1 MWPYATTRKKNPY
14 NLDMQ
19 TPLYR
24 RIALKIGSNVL
35 TRPDGTLDIT
45 TMSAL
50 VDQVAL
56 LRKAG
61 VEIAMISSGAVAA
74 GRSEL
79 RNMHIQLDSVSARQ
93 LYSSVGQ
100 AKLINRY
107 YELFREHGL
116 TCGQVLTLKE
126 SFATRRHY
134 LNQKNCMEVMLSA
147 GIIPVVNENDT
158 VSVTDL
164 MFTDNDELSGLVA
177 SMLGMQALVI
187 LSNVDGVFTGNP
199 SDPESRLIRTVQPGA
214 DISGCISRSRSSM
227 GRGGMDTK
235 YRTATK
241 IAAEGIAVMIA
252 SGKRPGIV
260 TSLLGI
266 GPEPS
271 GSVPHTLFMPGNT
284 ATSQMKKWL
293 AHSEDFAKGILH
305 VNDGAAQAMLD
316 RVGTS
321 LLPVGE
327 TYVEGN
333 FEKDDIVQVKD
344 PAGTTIAWGRSGCD
358 AATAREAIGCRD
370 RRPLIHADYLY
381 TELNT

>member
-1 MWPYATTRKKNPY
+1 
-14 NLDMQ
+14 
-19 TPLYR
+19 
-24 RIALKIGSNVL
+24 
-35 TRPDGTLDIT
+35 
-45 TMSAL
+45 
-50 VDQVAL
+50 
-56 LRKAG
+56 
-61 VEIAMISSGAVAA
+61 
-74 GRSEL
+74 
-79 RNMHIQLDSVSARQ
+79 
-93 LYSSVGQ
+93 
-100 AKLINRY
+100 
-107 YELFREHGL
+107 
-116 TCGQVLTLKE
+116 
-126 SFATRRHY
+126 
-134 LNQKNCMEVMLSA
+134 MLSA

-214 DISGCISRSRSSM
+214 DISGCISRSRSTM

-271 GSVPHTLFMPGNT
+271 ESVPHTLFMPGNT

-305 VNDGAAQAMLD
+305 VNDGS
-316 RVGTS
+316 TS
-321 LLPVGE
+321 HARPRRH
-327 TYVEGN
+327 
-333 FEKDDIVQVKD
+333 K
-344 PAGTTIAWGRSGCD
+344 PAT
-358 AATAREAIGCRD
+358 CR
-370 RRPLIHADYLY
+370 RNIR
-381 TELNT
+381 

>member
-1 MWPYATTRKKNPY
+1 MVTANKPN
-14 NLDMQ
+14 
-19 TPLYR
+19 YR

-45 TMSAL
+45 TMSSL

-56 LRKAG
+56 LRRAG
-61 VEIAMISSGAVAA
+61 VDVVMISSGAVAA

-79 RNMHIQLDSVSARQ
+79 RDLPVPTDAVSARQ

-134 LNQKNCMEVMLSA
+134 LNQKNCMEVMLGA

-177 SMLGMQALVI
+177 SMLGMQALII

-199 SDPESRLIRTVQPGA
+199 SEPGSRLIECVEPGA
-214 DISGCISRSRSSM
+214 DISACITRSRSSM

-235 YRTATK
+235 YRTATR

-252 SGKRPGIV
+252 RGKRPGVV
-260 TSLLGI
+260 TSLVGI
-266 GPEPS
+266 GPDTAS
-271 GSVPHTLFMPGNT
+271 DVPHTIFMPSLS
-284 ATSQMKKWL
+284 AASPMKKWL
-293 AHSEDFAKGILH
+293 AHSEDFAKGALH
-305 VNDGAAQAMLD
+305 VNDGAAAAMLD
-316 RVGTS
+316 RVGVS
-321 LLPVGE
+321 LLPVGV
-327 TYVEGN
+327 TSVEGN
-333 FEKDDIVQVKD
+333 FDKDDIVQVKD
-344 PAGTTIAWGRSGCD
+344 PSGRTIAWGRAGCD
-358 AATAREAIGCRD
+358 AAAARQAAGCRD
-370 RRPLIHADYLY
+370 RRPIIHADYLY